1 MKTLKAFLFALLL
14 LSPLATHG
22 ETQYYS
28 ISDLSSVTSARW
40 EETYQAY
47 GRTIDV
53 DVEIEI
59 PDVDTAPV
67 LVVRTASPVS
77 ELLAQELGKQCETAM
92 EVDEVNSYSF
102 TSTNFVTSYAH
113 AVPLM
118 WGTTTRKDENY
129 NESMSWDSH
138 LLIGYNIDCAYA
150 EDNDLI
156 LGDAVEIAKKEIKEL
171 FQCEDLKLTNVA
183 IFDRTFYKKSKEKI
197 SEQGYYHLEL
207 HQVFHSIPF
216 MASVHGTFTEKVIG
230 NENYRLYGRG
240 LALVE
245 VWNEN
250 SFDLGYWFYEESDVL
265 YQDIP
270 LLSFDEL
277 KYQVEEL
284 INKGYVR
291 DIFSVNLGYVQFDTE
306 NSAEQALVPAWV
318 VWCEYQQEGP
328 QAEREGPLYED
339 GSLEDEPYYRPL
351 IINAQT
357 GKMIDPES
365 IEEGR
370 CMMPEI
376 ITW

>member
-67 LVVRTASPVS
+67 LLVRTASPVS